1 MANDIDFNKIDSQKE
16 NTLNLV
22 KETDNFIVYYME
34 FDERGAS

>member
-22 KETDNFIVYYME
+22 KETDNFIVFIWNLM
-34 FDERGAS
+34 RGV